1 MRLAARLLLRLAL
14 LCGVLALAGVAS
26 AHASCPHEMAPGAQA
41 EVSPHEVTA
50 HVAPVTSTAPEK
62 RPSSHSPAGPR
73 ATAQPV
79 VPAHL
84 GHAGGASMPAGP
96 SCCSGWGC
104 LMTCH
109 WVAPALDLA
118 TGPNGPGQRLAFS
131 SASDRPAH
139 GPEVQLPPPRP
150 RA

>member
-1 MRLAARLLLRLAL
+1 MRLAARLLLCLAL
-14 LCGVLALAGVAS
+14 LCGVLALAGAAS
-26 AHASCPHEMAPGAQA
+26 AHAGCPHEMERGAQA
-41 EVSPHEVTA
+41 QVSPHEVTA

-62 RPSSHSPAGPR
+62 RPSSHSPAVPR
-73 ATAQPV
+73 ATDHPA

-96 SCCSGWGC
+96 SCCSGSGC

-109 WVAPALDLA
+109 WVAPALNLA

-139 GPEVQLPPPRP
+139 GPEVQLPPPRD